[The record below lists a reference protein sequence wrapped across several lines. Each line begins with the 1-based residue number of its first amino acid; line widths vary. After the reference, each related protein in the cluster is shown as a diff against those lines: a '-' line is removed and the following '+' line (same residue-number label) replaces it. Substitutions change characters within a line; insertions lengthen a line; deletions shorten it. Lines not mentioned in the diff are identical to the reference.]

1 METKHLIAGLCFLSA
16 ACAALLAGAAQR
28 ADKTRIVREDIE
40 WLDVW
45 LPDSNAKG
53 LPRVLLIGDS
63 ITRAY
68 YPEVQAKLN
77 GKAYVGRLTTS
88 KSVGDPALLTEV
100 SAILSE
106 CPFDI
111 IHFNNGM
118 HGFGYTEAEY
128 QRDFPKL
135 LATLKKNAPHARLI
149 WATTTPVR
157 QGSGMEEFHPRTNRI
172 RERNRVA
179 NGFAAKQGIPVDDLF
194 ALVEDHPEYYVGS
207 DGTHLA
213 AKGVSAQAAQVAD
226 QILKLM
232 SEKTP

>member
-1 METKHLIAGLCFLSA
+1 MKTKSLIAALWIASA
-16 ACAALLAGAAQR
+16 ACAALLSGASHR
-28 ADKTRIVREDIE
+28 ARTTRIVREDIE

-53 LPRVLLIGDS
+53 LARVLLIGDS

-68 YPEVQAKLN
+68 YPEVQSKLN

-100 SAILSE
+100 SAILNE

-118 HGFGYTEAEY
+118 HGFGYTEEQD

-135 LATLKKNAPHARLI
+135 LATLKRNAPHARLI

-157 QGSGMEEFHPRTNRI
+157 QGSGMEEFHPRTMRI

-179 NGFAAKQGIPVDDLF
+179 NAFAAKEGIAVDDLF
-194 ALVEDHPEYYVGS
+194 TLVEDHPEYYVGS

-213 AKGVSAQAAQVAD
+213 AKGVSAQAAQVAN
-226 QILKLM
+226 QILKLL
-232 SEKTP
+232 PAPNQ